1 MKPQHMGWW
10 HFIRAERLFPYP
22 TSLLHL
28 HLHSPPPCTVRL
40 FYKNPA
46 DSFPMLSEG
55 HATTLG
61 SPPPGTSCALF
72 KHTALQKEQR
82 ERERSPGPT
91 AGAED
96 ARVNDSLQRPQQPP
110 EGSSRPPAKLFNWHA
125 DGQSSAPLLQR
136 QPKRSLLFCL
146 PPLRRSRR
154 QTTIMRCQLYLQRQI
169 NAIPLLWFNS
179 RCQGNK

>member
-1 MKPQHMGWW
+1 MAFYQGRKAFPIPYLTPSPSPAFTTPLYSTVILQKPSRQLPHI
-10 HFIRAERLFPYP
+10 IRRARHNPQLSSSRHKLHSLPAHSPAER
-22 TSLLHL
+22 
-28 HLHSPPPCTVRL
+28 
-40 FYKNPA
+40 A
-46 DSFPMLSEG
+46 
-55 HATTLG
+55 
-61 SPPPGTSCALF
+61 
-72 KHTALQKEQR
+72 

-125 DGQSSAPLLQR
+125 DGQSSAPILQR

-146 PPLRRSRR
+146 SPLRRSRR

-169 NAIPLLWFNS
+169 NAIPLFWFNS
-179 RCQGNK
+179 CCQGNK

>member
-1 MKPQHMGWW
+1 MSNADVMKPQHMGWW

-82 ERERSPGPT
+82 EREREVQDRLPVRKMPVYMTACRGPSSLRKEAPVHRPSCLTGTPTGNPQLRSCSGSRSAVCCFVSPRSG
-91 AGAED
+91 G
-96 ARVNDSLQRPQQPP
+96 V
-110 EGSSRPPAKLFNWHA
+110 A
-125 DGQSSAPLLQR
+125 D
-136 QPKRSLLFCL
+136 
-146 PPLRRSRR
+146 RR
-154 QTTIMRCQLYLQRQI
+154 Q
-169 NAIPLLWFNS
+169 
-179 RCQGNK
+179 